1 MDKRLEQQL
10 EKLISGIQD
19 YQMTFHP
26 KSALDPHRVILDF
39 SYQGIT
45 EQTTRSE
52 RLITA
57 RKGKVAE
64 IAIARHRETKMDYG
78 DNRHQI
84 EKGESI
90 QDHLKGDEEAIIIVR
105 SEFTTRPK
113 GPHGG
118 VKTIEVYE

>member
-1 MDKRLEQQL
+1 
-10 EKLISGIQD
+10 
-19 YQMTFHP
+19 MTFHP
-26 KSALDPHRVILDF
+26 KSTLDPHRVILDF

-78 DNRHQI
+78 DNRHEI
-84 EKGESI
+84 ERGESI
-90 QDHLKGDEEAIIIVR
+90 QDRLEGDEEAIIIVR